1 MICVR
6 HTSESHSKM
15 IMSKKIR
22 IRHFGPIA
30 ESGELDIT
38 AVMVFCGQ
46 QGSGKSTIAKL
57 ISTCSWI
64 EKALARQEIT
74 VKELTAK
81 NFREKYCGY
90 HYLSNFFKED
100 KTYIRYQGDR
110 VEITYS
116 EGSLS
121 VVEIPNG
128 NYHMPQIM
136 YVPAE
141 RNFMVAVEQAEKIR
155 NLPPSLVTMQ
165 QVFRKAMGVGDY
177 KIPIDGFSIH
187 YDKFNKITWLHGK
200 DYRLRLHEAASGLQ
214 SAIPLIV
221 VSVYLSLLVEQG
233 VAHEMSAEELDK
245 LQKEVNQILED
256 KNLTDVLRRA
266 LIEQLN
272 RRYKNECF
280 LNIVE
285 EPEQNLFP
293 LSQKD
298 VLHKLLALFNTNAN
312 NGLIITTH
320 SPYIID
326 ELSLAVKA
334 GSILKE
340 GEDRGIAESIGK
352 IVPVGSCLSQEQLSI
367 YEIRED
373 GCVVLLPCYDGLPS
387 DENYLNVSLMES
399 NERFNSLLEIEDGL
413 ES

>member
-1 MICVR
+1 MAK
-6 HTSESHSKM
+6 S
-15 IMSKKIR
+15 IR

-30 ESGELDIT
+30 ESGALDIK

-64 EKALARQEIT
+64 EKALERKEISI
-74 VKELTAK
+74 KDLTAK
-81 NFREKYCGY
+81 SFREKYCGY
-90 HYLSNFFKED
+90 HYLSNFFKET

-110 VEITYS
+110 VDITYK
-116 EGSLS
+116 EGVLT
-121 VVEIPNG
+121 VVENANS

-141 RNFMVAVEQAEKIR
+141 RNFMVSVEQAEKIR

-165 QVFRKAMGVGDY
+165 QVFRKALNAGDY
-177 KIPIDGFSIH
+177 KIPIDGFSVH
-187 YDKFNKITWLHGK
+187 YDKLNKITWLHGK
-200 DYRLRLHEAASGLQ
+200 EHRLRLHEAASGLQ
-214 SAIPLIV
+214 SAIPLVV
-221 VSVYLSLLVEQG
+221 VSMYLSLMVEQG
-233 VAHEMSAEELDK
+233 EAHEMSAEELDM

-256 KNLTDVLRRA
+256 KKLSDVLRRM

-298 VLHKLLALFNTNAN
+298 VLHKLLAVYNMNPL

-326 ELSLAVKA
+326 ELSLSVKA
-334 GSILKE
+334 GQVLKKGE
-340 GEDRGIAESIGK
+340 GKGLEGSIGK
-352 IVPVGSCLSQEQLSI
+352 IVPVESCITSEQLSI

-373 GCVVLLPCYDGLPS
+373 GCVVQLSSYGGLPS
-387 DENYLNVSLMES
+387 DDNYLNVSLMNS
-399 NERFNSLLEIEDGL
+399 NERFNSLLEIEDEL
-413 ES
+413 EG

>member
-1 MICVR
+1 MA
-6 HTSESHSKM
+6 KY
-15 IMSKKIR
+15 IR

-30 ESGELDIT
+30 ESGELDIK

-64 EKALARQEIT
+64 EKALARKEIT
-74 VKELTAK
+74 RKDLTGK
-81 NFREKYCGY
+81 SFRERFCGY
-90 HYLSNFFKED
+90 HYLSNFFKEG
-100 KTYIRYQGDR
+100 KTYIHYQGER
-110 VEITYS
+110 VELTYKND
-116 EGSLS
+116 SLFLKEKEDS
-121 VVEIPNG
+121 

-165 QVFRKAMGVGDY
+165 QVFKKALNAGDY
-177 KIPIDGFSIH
+177 KIPIDGFSVH
-187 YDKFNKITWLHGK
+187 YDKLNKITWLHGK

-214 SAIPLIV
+214 SVIPLVV
-221 VSVYLSLLVEQG
+221 VSIYLSLMVEKG
-233 VAHEMSAEELDK
+233 ESHEMSAEELDK
-245 LQKEVNQILED
+245 LQREVNNILED
-256 KNLTDVLRRA
+256 KNLTEALRRI
-266 LIEQLN
+266 LIERIN

-293 LSQKD
+293 LSQRD
-298 VLHKLLALFNTNAN
+298 VLHKLLTVFNAN
-312 NGLIITTH
+312 TLNGLIITTH

-334 GSILKE
+334 GAVMEKGAGQDIEEAVEKVL
-340 GEDRGIAESIGK
+340 
-352 IVPVGSCLSQEQLSI
+352 PVTSCLNADQLSV
-367 YEIRED
+367 YEIKDD
-373 GCVVLLPCYDGLPS
+373 GCVVELPNYDGLPS
-387 DENYLNVSLMES
+387 DDNFLNASLMES
-399 NERFNSLLEIEDGL
+399 NERFNQLLEIEDGL
-413 ES
+413 EG